1 MKSRNGKIQFSDEQ
15 QHAVQLSDIKNAWLD
30 QESILIK
37 TKQDSVMFLNYDS
50 ESKAMKDFIP
60 LNKLL
65 KKEWR
70 NT

>member
-1 MKSRNGKIQFSDEQ
+1 MKSQKGKITFSDEQ
-15 QHAVQLSDIKNAWLD
+15 NHTITITDIKNAWLD

-70 NT
+70 NV

>member
-1 MKSRNGKIQFSDEQ
+1 MKSSKGKITFSDEQ
-15 QHAVQLSDIKNAWLD
+15 KHTVTITDIKNAWLD

-70 NT
+70 NV

>member
-1 MKSRNGKIQFSDEQ
+1 MKSQKGKITFSDEQ
-15 QHAVQLSDIKNAWLD
+15 NHTVTITDIKNAWLD

-70 NT
+70 NE